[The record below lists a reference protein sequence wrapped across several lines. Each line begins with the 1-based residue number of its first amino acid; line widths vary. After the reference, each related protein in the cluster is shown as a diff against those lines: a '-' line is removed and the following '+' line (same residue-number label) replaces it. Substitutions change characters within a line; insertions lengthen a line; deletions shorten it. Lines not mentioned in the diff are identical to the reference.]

1 MDSQKKVYLK
11 TFGCQMNEHDSQAM
25 LNMLKRQGYQTV
37 SKAEDADLIL
47 YNTCTIR
54 EKAYHKAMSDLGR
67 AKEHKKLRDDVQ
79 IGITGCAAQQGK
91 EDIARRFKHVD
102 FILGPDQLLQLP
114 SLAGRE
120 KSQKAYV
127 ATELINDSKNYEFL
141 DVVPDHD
148 VEGSTA
154 FVSIMKGCNCKCSY
168 CIVPAVRG
176 REVYRTGKEV
186 VDDIKRL
193 VDRGVKEVM
202 LLGQNVASYRDPL
215 YGDAA
220 IAPIAGTGNQPRSLA
235 ALIRLIADNTNIER
249 IRFTSPH
256 PRDIE
261 DTLIEAYRDVEK
273 LCGQIHLPAQSGSN
287 AMLKRMRRGYTR
299 EHYLNIVE
307 KVRAA
312 RPGIAISTDLIV
324 GFCGE
329 TDEEFQDSLS
339 LLREVQY
346 DALFAFSYSER
357 PGTYATS
364 SLQDDVPEKVK
375 KARLK
380 ELLQLDQVISF
391 EKNKQL
397 VGKVV
402 STLVTGFDKHGHG
415 KLQGRADDNRL
426 IHFQGDRSLIGS
438 IVPVMLTEAR
448 GNSLEG
454 ELLFND
460 HSREY
465 HHIRVNS
472 CN

>member
-1 MDSQKKVYLK
+1 MKTHKKVYLK

-25 LNMLKRQGYQTV
+25 LNMLAKQGYQTV
-37 SKAEDADLIL
+37 QSAEEADLIL

-67 AKEHKKLRDDVQ
+67 AKEHKMLRDDVQ
-79 IGITGCAAQQGK
+79 IGVTGCAAQQGQG
-91 EDIARRFKHVD
+91 DITRKFKHVD
-102 FILGPDQLLQLP
+102 FVLGPDQLLRLP
-114 SLAGRE
+114 SLAGRD
-120 KSQKAYV
+120 KDQKPYV
-127 ATELINDSKNYEFL
+127 ATELINDSSNYEFL

-176 REVYRTGKEV
+176 REVYRSGKEV

-215 YGDAA
+215 YGEAT
-220 IAPIAGTGNQPRSLA
+220 IQPVAGTGNQARSLA
-235 ALIRLIADNTNIER
+235 ALIRLIADKTDIER
-249 IRFTSPH
+249 IRFISPH

-307 KVRAA
+307 KLRAVR
-312 RPGIAISTDLIV
+312 PNIAISTDMIV

-329 TDEEFQDSLS
+329 TDEEFQETMS

-357 PGTYATS
+357 PGTYATET
-364 SLQDDVPEKVK
+364 LEDDVSEAVK

-380 ELLQLDQVISF
+380 ELLALDQVISF
-391 EKNKQL
+391 EKNKKL
-397 VGKVV
+397 VGNVV
-402 STLVTGFDKHGHG
+402 SVLLTGFDKHGNK

-426 IHFQGDRSLIGS
+426 VHCEGDASLVGN
-438 IVPVMLTEAR
+438 IVPVLLTEAR

-454 ELLFND
+454 QVLIKKENFG
-460 HSREY
+460 EY
-465 HHIRVNS
+465 HTIRVNH
-472 CN
+472 